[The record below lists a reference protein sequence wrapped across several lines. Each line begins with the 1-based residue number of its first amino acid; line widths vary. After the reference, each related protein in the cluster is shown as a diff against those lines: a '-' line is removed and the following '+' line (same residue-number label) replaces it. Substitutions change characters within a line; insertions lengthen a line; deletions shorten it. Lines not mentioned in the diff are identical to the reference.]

1 MSSLNSKDWI
11 ARNKQNNLNDR
22 GYMTNNDSDPESR
35 KARVIEKIFVLTKMV
50 LKKKKKLSMYKE

>member
-50 LKKKKKLSMYKE
+50 LKKKKK